1 MIAAVEK
8 SREYLPLNPEQRMKQ
23 LFAEFGAKDILFT
36 SSFGTTSAILL
47 HLLHRVAPQHTV
59 YFLDTTYH
67 FSETLQYKDELT
79 KLLQLNVSTLQ
90 PEEWKN
96 AFTGEDQTWSKDPD
110 LCCSINK
117 VEPLDKI
124 KSNFKIWISGLM
136 GAQNKFRKQLNIF
149 DVREEITKFYPIVD
163 LTEAQAAAYMKE
175 FQLPEHP
182 LIKQG
187 FHSVGCYHCTV
198 KGRGR
203 EGRWVNRS
211 KTECGLH
218 L

>member
-1 MIAAVEK
+1 MIDLDVLNEK
-8 SREYLPLNPEQRMKQ
+8 YRMLSPEQRV
-23 LFAEFGAKDILFT
+23 AELYKDFNRVLFT
-36 SSFGTTSAILL
+36 SSFGTTSVILL
-47 HLLHRVAPQHTV
+47 HLFKKINPQQLV

-67 FSETLQYKDELT
+67 FAETLQYKERLTELFA
-79 KLLQLNVSTLQ
+79 LNVIDVK

-96 AFTGEDQTWSKDPD
+96 KFTREDQAWSKDPD

-124 KSNFKIWISGLM
+124 KPGFEIWVSGLM
-136 GAQNKFRKQLNIF
+136 SAQNSYRKKLNVF
-149 DVREEITKFYPIVD
+149 ERKEEIIKFYPIIDMTAEESKVY
-163 LTEAQAAAYMKE
+163 LLKHE
-175 FQLPEHP
+175 LPPHP
-182 LIKQG
+182 LLAHG
-187 FHSVGCYHCTV
+187 FASVGCIHCTV

>member
-1 MIAAVEK
+1 MNLEILNEK
-8 SREYLPLNPEQRMKQ
+8 YRPLSPEDRVRELYRD
-23 LFAEFGAKDILFT
+23 FDRVLFT
-36 SSFGTTSAILL
+36 SSFGTSSAILL
-47 HLLHRVAPQHTV
+47 HLFKKINPEQGV

-67 FSETLQYKDELT
+67 FAETLQYKDRLTEL
-79 KLLQLNVSTLQ
+79 LGLNVIDVK

-96 AFTGEDQTWSKDPD
+96 KFTREDQLWSKDPD

-117 VEPLDKI
+117 VEPLDRI
-124 KSNFKIWISGLM
+124 KPGFEIWVSGLM
-136 GAQNKFRKQLNIF
+136 QSQNSYRKKLNVFERKEDI
-149 DVREEITKFYPIVD
+149 IKFYPIID
-163 LTEAQAAAYMKE
+163 MDDKTSKEYLTKNN
-175 FQLPEHP
+175 LPPHP
-182 LIKQG
+182 LLAHG
-187 FHSVGCYHCTV
+187 FASVGCIHCTV

>member
-1 MIAAVEK
+1 MNIEALNEK
-8 SREYLPLNPEQRMKQ
+8 YRPLSPEQRITE
-23 LFAEFGAKDILFT
+23 LYKDFSKVLFT
-36 SSFGTTSAILL
+36 SSFGTSSVILL
-47 HLLHRVAPQHTV
+47 HLFSKVNPNQTV

-67 FSETLQYKDELT
+67 FAETLQYKE
-79 KLLQLNVSTLQ
+79 KLKSLFNLNVIDVK

-96 AFTGEDQTWSKDPD
+96 KFTREDQTWSKDPD

-124 KSNFKIWISGLM
+124 KPGFEIWVSGLM
-136 GAQNKFRKQLNIF
+136 SSQNSYRKKMNVFEQKEDIIKFFPII
-149 DVREEITKFYPIVD
+149 DMTKAESELY
-163 LTEAQAAAYMKE
+163 LKE
-175 FQLPEHP
+175 NELPSHP
-182 LIKQG
+182 LLAHG
-187 FHSVGCYHCTV
+187 FASVGCIHCTV

>member
-1 MIAAVEK
+1 MTRIDALNQKYAALSPSERI
-8 SREYLPLNPEQRMKQ
+8 RELYADFSK
-23 LFAEFGAKDILFT
+23 ILLT
-36 SSFGTTSAILL
+36 SSFGTTSAVLL
-47 HLLHRVAPQHTV
+47 HMFSTSGKNQKV

-67 FSETLQYKDELT
+67 FAETIIYKQSLT
-79 KLLQLNVSTLQ
+79 KLFGLEVETIR

-96 AFTGEDQTWSKDPD
+96 NFTNADQTWSKDPD

-124 KSNFKIWISGLM
+124 KPNFEVWISGLM
-136 GAQNKFRKQLNIF
+136 QSQNSYRKQMNIF
-149 DVREEITKFYPIVD
+149 EQKGDIIKFYPIID
-163 LTEAQAAAYMKE
+163 FTEQQAKE
-175 FQLPEHP
+175 YIEKHQLPEHP
-182 LIKQG
+182 LVRHG
-187 FHSVGCYHCTV
+187 FNSVGCIHCTV

-218 L
+218 I

>member
-1 MIAAVEK
+1 MK
-8 SREYLPLNPEQRMKQ
+8 SLEQLNREYISLSPVERVKKVYSD
-23 LFAEFGAKDILFT
+23 FSKILLT
-36 SSFGTTSAILL
+36 SSFGTTSAVLL
-47 HLLHRVAPQHTV
+47 NIFSEVNKNQEV

-67 FSETLQYKDELT
+67 FAETLEYKEVLT
-79 KLLQLNVSTLQ
+79 KQLGLSVHTVR

-96 AFTGEDQTWSKDPD
+96 NFTNTDQTWSKDPD

-124 KSNFKIWISGLM
+124 KAGFEVWVSGLM
-136 GAQNKFRKQLNIF
+136 QSQNSYRKQMNIF
-149 DVREEITKFYPIVD
+149 EEKGGILKFYPIID
-163 LTEAQAAAYMKE
+163 LSDEEAKAYIQKHN
-175 FQLPEHP
+175 LPEHP
-182 LIKQG
+182 LLKHG
-187 FHSVGCYHCTV
+187 FNSVGCIHCTV

-218 L
+218 M

>member
-1 MIAAVEK
+1 MNLEELNEK
-8 SREYLPLNPEQRMKQ
+8 YFPLSPEERV
-23 LFAEFGAKDILFT
+23 AELYRDFNRVLFT
-36 SSFGTTSAILL
+36 SSFGTTSVILL
-47 HLLHRVAPQHTV
+47 HLFQKVNPKQVV

-67 FSETLQYKDELT
+67 FAETLQYKEQLTELFGLT
-79 KLLQLNVSTLQ
+79 VVDVL

-96 AFTGEDQTWSKDPD
+96 KFTREDQAWSKDPD

-124 KSNFKIWISGLM
+124 KPGFEIWVSGLM
-136 GAQNKFRKQLNIF
+136 SSQNSYRKKMNVFEQKDGI
-149 DVREEITKFYPIVD
+149 IKFYPIID
-163 LTEAQAAAYMKE
+163 MTTEQSKAYLEKN
-175 FQLPEHP
+175 QLPPHP
-182 LIKQG
+182 LLAHG
-187 FHSVGCYHCTV
+187 FASVGCIHCTV

>member
-1 MIAAVEK
+1 MNIDTLNEK
-8 SREYLPLNPEQRMKQ
+8 YRPLSPEERVKMLYNDFEKV
-23 LFAEFGAKDILFT
+23 LFT

-47 HLLHRVAPQHTV
+47 DLFHKAKPDQPV

-67 FSETLQYKDELT
+67 FAETLEYKALLT
-79 KLLQLNVSTLQ
+79 KLLDLNVIDVQ

-96 AFTGEDQTWSKDPD
+96 KFTREDQTWSKDPD

-117 VEPLDKI
+117 VEPLDKL
-124 KSNFKIWISGLM
+124 KPGFEIWVSGLM
-136 GAQNKFRKQLNIF
+136 KTQNAYRKQMNIF
-149 DVREEITKFYPIVD
+149 EQKENIIKFYPIID
-163 LTEAQAAAYMKE
+163 MSDEQSKAYIAKNN
-175 FQLPEHP
+175 LPAHP
-182 LIKQG
+182 LLSNG
-187 FHSVGCYHCTV
+187 FASVGCIHCTV

-218 L
+218 I

>member
-1 MIAAVEK
+1 MDLAALNEK
-8 SREYLPLNPEQRMKQ
+8 YIPLTPQERVRELYRDFSRV
-23 LFAEFGAKDILFT
+23 LFT

-47 HLLHRVAPQHTV
+47 HLFRQVKPEQPVH
-59 YFLDTTYH
+59 FLDTTYH
-67 FSETLQYKDELT
+67 FSETLQYKDQLT
-79 KLLQLNVSTLQ
+79 KLLGLNVINVA

-96 AFTGEDQTWSKDPD
+96 KFTTEDQTWRKDPD

-117 VEPLDKI
+117 VEPLDRLK
-124 KSNFKIWISGLM
+124 NGFEVWVSGLM
-136 GAQNKFRKQLNIF
+136 RAQNVYRKQMNIF
-149 DVREEITKFYPIVD
+149 EQKESIIKFYPIID
-163 LTEAQAAAYMKE
+163 LSEADAKKYIE
-175 FQLPEHP
+175 ENQLPPHP
-182 LIKQG
+182 LLAHG
-187 FHSVGCYHCTV
+187 FSSVGCIHCTV

>member
-8 SREYLPLNPEQRMKQ
+8 SRAYLSLNPEQRMKQ
-23 LFAEFGAKDILFT
+23 LFAEFSARDILFT

-47 HLLHRVAPQHTV
+47 HLLHRVAPQHPV

-67 FSETLQYKDELT
+67 FSETLQYKDDLT
-79 KLLQLNVSTLQ
+79 KLLELNVITLQ

-96 AFTGEDQTWSKDPD
+96 TFTREDQTWSKDPD

-124 KSNFKIWISGLM
+124 KSNYKIWISGLM

-149 DVREEITKFYPIVD
+149 DPREEITKFYPIVD
-163 LTEAQAAAYMKE
+163 LTESQAAAYMKE
-175 FQLPEHP
+175 FGLPEHP

>member
-1 MIAAVEK
+1 MSKVEELNK
-8 SREYLPLNPEQRMKQ
+8 KYAPLTPEQRI
-23 LFAEFGAKDILFT
+23 AEVQNDFGKILLT
-36 SSFGTTSAILL
+36 SSFGTTSAVLL
-47 HLLHRVAPQHTV
+47 HMFASSNKKQEV

-67 FSETLQYKDELT
+67 FAETLAYKD
-79 KLLQLNVSTLQ
+79 LLSKQLGLVVHTVK

-96 AFTGEDQTWSKDPD
+96 SFTNADQTWSKDPD

-124 KSNFKIWISGLM
+124 KSGFEVWVSGLM
-136 GAQNKFRKQLNIF
+136 QSQNSYRKQMNVF
-149 DVREEITKFYPIVD
+149 EEKGGILKFYPILD
-163 LTEAQAAAYMKE
+163 LSDEQAKE
-175 FQLPEHP
+175 YIKLHSLPEHP
-182 LIKQG
+182 LLKHG
-187 FHSVGCYHCTV
+187 FNSVGCIHCTV

-218 L
+218 M

>member
-1 MIAAVEK
+1 MNLEELNEK
-8 SREYLPLNPEQRMKQ
+8 YIPLSPGERV
-23 LFAEFGAKDILFT
+23 AELYKDFNRVLFT
-36 SSFGTTSAILL
+36 SSFGTTSVILL
-47 HLLHRVAPQHTV
+47 HLFQKVNSKQVVH
-59 YFLDTTYH
+59 FLDTTYH
-67 FSETLQYKDELT
+67 FAETLQYKEQLT
-79 KLLQLNVSTLQ
+79 KLFGLTVVDVL

-96 AFTGEDQTWSKDPD
+96 KFTREDQAWSKDPD

-124 KSNFKIWISGLM
+124 KPGFEIWVSGLM
-136 GAQNKFRKQLNIF
+136 SSQNSYRKKMNVFEQKDGI
-149 DVREEITKFYPIVD
+149 IKFYPIID
-163 LTEAQAAAYMKE
+163 MTAEGSKAYLEKH
-175 FQLPEHP
+175 QLPPHP
-182 LIKQG
+182 LLSHG
-187 FHSVGCYHCTV
+187 FASVGCIHCTV

>member
-1 MIAAVEK
+1 MTIGELNEK
-8 SREYLPLNPEQRMKQ
+8 YILLTPGQRVKE
-23 LFAEFGAKDILFT
+23 LYNDFDRVLFT

-47 HLLHRVAPQHTV
+47 HLFSKENPKQKIH
-59 YFLDTTYH
+59 FLDTTYH
-67 FSETLQYKDELT
+67 FAETLQYKDQLES
-79 KLLQLNVSTLQ
+79 LLNLDVITVL

-96 AFTGEDQTWSKDPD
+96 KFTNEDQTWSKDPD

-124 KSNFKIWISGLM
+124 KPDFRIWVSGLM
-136 GAQNKFRKQLNIF
+136 QSQNSYRKKMKIF
-149 DVREEITKFYPIVD
+149 EEKDGIIKFYPIID
-163 LTEAQAAAYMKE
+163 FTFEDARSYMKKNN
-175 FQLPEHP
+175 LPSHP
-182 LIKQG
+182 LVTHG
-187 FHSVGCYHCTV
+187 FASVGCIHCTV

-203 EGRWVNRS
+203 EGRWVNRN

>member
-1 MIAAVEK
+1 MNLEELNTKYRGLSPQERIAEL
-8 SREYLPLNPEQRMKQ
+8 Y
-23 LFAEFGAKDILFT
+23 KDFSKVLFT
-36 SSFGTTSAILL
+36 SSFGTSSVILL
-47 HLLHRVAPQHTV
+47 HLFKNANPNQVV

-67 FSETLQYKDELT
+67 FAETLQYKERIKKLFGLT
-79 KLLQLNVSTLQ
+79 VVDVK

-96 AFTGEDQTWSKDPD
+96 KFTREDQTWSKDPD

-124 KSNFKIWISGLM
+124 KPGFEIWVSGLM
-136 GAQNKFRKQLNIF
+136 SSQNSFRKQMNVFEQKDGI
-149 DVREEITKFYPIVD
+149 IKFYPIID
-163 LTEAQAAAYMKE
+163 MTTEESKKYLEKN
-175 FQLPEHP
+175 QLPPHP
-182 LIKQG
+182 LLAHG
-187 FHSVGCYHCTV
+187 FASVGCIHCTV

-218 L
+218 M